1 MTSIKNLKKPL
12 SAFQYYIQEWKNL
25 TDEEKEKFQQ
35 MASLDKQRYDN
46 EKNEIIRKQ
55 EEETMKKNIYLTA
68 YLGGYSAVGL
78 DNGAKSYE
86 TVGPICNIINYSE
99 EEQQKW
105 GVKAKAFEYY
115 DKNYNIKM
123 TLYHNEKYYKYTQY
137 GDSKKKGSN
146 VYTHGK
152 SYNARKDHG
161 YNPNPKKYTISN
173 KKQSGTTTTHYTSFS
188 NETWETNY

>member
-12 SAFQYYIQEWKNL
+12 SAFQYYIQEWKKL
-25 TDEEKEKFQQ
+25 TDEEREKYQQ

-55 EEETMKKNIYLTA
+55 EEEIMEKNIYLTA
-68 YLGGYSAVGL
+68 YIGGYSAIGL
-78 DNGAKSYE
+78 DNGARSYE

-99 EEQQKW
+99 EEQKKW
-105 GVKAKAFEYY
+105 GVKVKAYEYY

-123 TLYHNEKYYKYTQY
+123 TLYHNEKYYIYT
-137 GDSKKKGSN
+137 KGNN

-152 SYNARKDHG
+152 TYNAKKDNG
-161 YNPNPKKYTISN
+161 YNPNPRKYQISN
-173 KKQSGTTTTHYTSFS
+173 HKKAGITTTHYTSFS
-188 NETWETNY
+188 NNTYETNY

>member
-1 MTSIKNLKKPL
+1 MTTIKTLKKPL
-12 SAFQYYIQEWKNL
+12 SAFQYYIQEWKKL

-35 MASLDKQRYDN
+35 MALIDKQRYEN
-46 EKNEIIRKQ
+46 EKNEIMKKQ
-55 EEETMKKNIYLTA
+55 EEEIMKKEIFLTA
-68 YLGGYSAVGL
+68 YVGGYSAVGL

-105 GVKAKAFEYY
+105 CVKAKAFEYY

-123 TLYHNEKYYKYTQY
+123 TLYHNEKYYNYT
-137 GDSKKKGSN
+137 KGTN

-152 SYNARKDHG
+152 SYNARKDSG
-161 YNPNPKKYTISN
+161 YNPYPKKYRISN
-173 KKQSGTTTTHYTSFS
+173 KKEAGTTTNHYTSFS
-188 NETWETNY
+188 NDTWTT